1 MIEINKVCK
10 YFENSSTRKDVL
22 YNVSIQ
28 IKENEIFGLIGQNG
42 SGKSTLLK
50 IISGLLMPSSG
61 NCNLGNYSSSI
72 SLITPNN
79 RSFYWRLTLKENLEF
94 FSKLNSLTKENYE
107 SEISSLSNY
116 FDISKKLDTKFMH
129 LSEGEMQKA
138 SIIRGLIFKPK
149 LVLFDEPTSYLD
161 QRSSKLLVDYVKNY
175 ICEGRIAIWCS
186 HDIDN
191 VEDLSTKIGVVSGN
205 NVHLFKSKQ
214 NERICTYNLET
225 NDKKIFAKLDS
236 EDIEYDYYM
245 NNEKFFINFLLPDE
259 KINDFNSFL
268 NINLSSYSMSKN
280 KGELRF
286 FYNKLLKK

>member
-1 MIEINKVCK
+1 MIELNKICK
-10 YFENSSTRKDVL
+10 YFENSNIRKDVL
-22 YNVSIQ
+22 SDVSIQ
-28 IKENEIFGLIGQNG
+28 IKKNEIFGLIGQNG

-61 NCNLGNYSSSI
+61 NINLENYSSSL

-94 FSKLNSLTKENYE
+94 FSKLNALTKENYE
-107 SEISSLSNY
+107 SEISYLSDY

-138 SIIRGLIFKPK
+138 SIIRGLICKPK
-149 LVLFDEPTSYLD
+149 LILFDEPTSYLD
-161 QRSSKLLVDYVKNY
+161 QRSSKLLMDYVKNY

-186 HDIDN
+186 HDIDK
-191 VEDLSTKIGVVSGN
+191 VENLSSKIGVISGN
-205 NVHLFKSKQ
+205 NVHMFKSKQ
-214 NERICTYNLET
+214 NKNISTYHLET
-225 NDKKIFAKLDS
+225 NDEKIFAILDS
-236 EDIEYDYYM
+236 EDFEYDYYV
-245 NNEKFFINFLLPDE
+245 NNDNFFINFLSSE
-259 KINDFNSFL
+259 KKINDFYSSL
-268 NINLSSYSMSKN
+268 DANLSGYTMSKN

>member
-1 MIEINKVCK
+1 MIELNKICK
-10 YFENSSTRKDVL
+10 YFENSNIRKDVL
-22 YNVSIQ
+22 HNVSIQ

-61 NCNLGNYSSSI
+61 NINLQNYSSSL

-94 FSKLNSLTKENYE
+94 FSKLNSLAKENYE
-107 SEISSLSNY
+107 NEISDLCSY
-116 FDISKKLDTKFMH
+116 FDISKKLDTKFMY

-138 SIIRGLIFKPK
+138 SIIRGLISKPE

-175 ICEGRIAIWCS
+175 ICDGRIAIWCS
-186 HDIDN
+186 HDVDN
-191 VEDLSTKIGVVSGN
+191 VENLSSKIGVMSEN
-205 NVHLFKSKQ
+205 TVHLFKSKQ
-214 NERICTYNLET
+214 NGKICIYNLET
-225 NDKKIFAKLDS
+225 NDKKILAKLNS
-236 EDIEYDYYM
+236 EDIEYDYYLC
-245 NNEKFFINFLLPDE
+245 NETFFINFPSSEE
-259 KINDFNSFL
+259 KINGIFSYLDSD
-268 NINLSSYSMSKN
+268 LSSYNLSKN

>member
-1 MIEINKVCK
+1 MIELNKICK

-22 YNVSIQ
+22 HDVSIQ

-61 NCNLGNYSSSI
+61 NCNLGNYSSSL

-94 FSKLNSLTKENYE
+94 FSKLNSLTKEYYKN
-107 SEISSLSNY
+107 EISVLCNY
-116 FDISKKLDTKFMH
+116 FDICKKLDTKFMH

-138 SIIRGLIFKPK
+138 SIIRGLISKPK

-175 ICEGRIAIWCS
+175 ICNGRIAIWCS
-186 HDIDN
+186 HDVDS
-191 VEDLSTKIGVVSGN
+191 VENLSSKIGVISEN
-205 NVHLFKSKQ
+205 NIHLFKSKQ
-214 NERICTYNLET
+214 NGKICFYSLET
-225 NDKKIFAKLDS
+225 NDKKILAKLKS
-236 EDIEYDYYM
+236 EDIEYDYYSY
-245 NNEKFFINFLLPDE
+245 NDTFF
-259 KINDFNSFL
+259 
-268 NINLSSYSMSKN
+268 INLSSPEEKINGICSFLDSNLSSYNLSKN

>member
-1 MIEINKVCK
+1 MIELNKICK
-10 YFENSSTRKDVL
+10 YFENSNIRKDVL
-22 YNVSIQ
+22 HNVSIQ

-61 NCNLGNYSSSI
+61 NINLQNYSSSL

-94 FSKLNSLTKENYE
+94 FSKLNSLAKENYE
-107 SEISSLSNY
+107 NEISDLCSY
-116 FDISKKLDTKFMH
+116 FDISKKLDSKFMY

-138 SIIRGLIFKPK
+138 SIIRGLISKPE

-175 ICEGRIAIWCS
+175 ICDGRIAIWCS
-186 HDIDN
+186 HDVDN
-191 VEDLSTKIGVVSGN
+191 VENLSSKIGVMSEN
-205 NVHLFKSKQ
+205 TVHLFKSKQ
-214 NERICTYNLET
+214 NGKICIYNLET
-225 NDKKIFAKLDS
+225 NDKKILAKLNS
-236 EDIEYDYYM
+236 EDIEYDYYLC
-245 NNEKFFINFLLPDE
+245 NETFFINFPSSEE
-259 KINDFNSFL
+259 KINGICSYLDSD
-268 NINLSSYSMSKN
+268 LSSYNLSKN

>member
-1 MIEINKVCK
+1 MIELNKICK
-10 YFENSSTRKDVL
+10 YFENSSIRKDIL
-22 YNVSIQ
+22 SDVSIQ
-28 IKENEIFGLIGQNG
+28 IKKNEIFGLIGQNG

-50 IISGLLMPSSG
+50 IISGLLLPSSG
-61 NCNLGNYSSSI
+61 NINLENYSSSL

-107 SEISSLSNY
+107 SEISYLSNY
-116 FDISKKLDTKFMH
+116 FDISKKLDTQFMH

-161 QRSSKLLVDYVKNY
+161 QRSTKLLIDYVKNY
-175 ICEGRIAIWCS
+175 ICDGRIAIWCS
-186 HDIDN
+186 HDIDK
-191 VEDLSTKIGVVSGN
+191 VENLSSKIGVISGN
-205 NVHLFKSKQ
+205 NVHIFKSKK
-214 NERICTYNLET
+214 NENICTYQLET
-225 NDKKIFAKLDS
+225 DDKKVFAILDS
-236 EDIEYDYYM
+236 ENLEYDYYI
-245 NNEKFFINFLLPDE
+245 NNDNFFINFLLPEE
-259 KINDFNSFL
+259 KIKHIYSFL
-268 NINLSSYSMSKN
+268 GTNLSGYTMSKN